1 MKSAVC
7 EGKLKCGLH
16 AMQMTCGLQSC
27 TCTAHHIHNTVIRW
41 GLSSHGLCSREQE
54 QGVLPGSGK
63 DMQGCPSSL
72 CRVC

>member
-16 AMQMTCGLQSC
+16 SMQMTCGLQSC
-27 TCTAHHIHNTVIRW
+27 TCTAHNTHNTVIGW

-54 QGVLPGSGK
+54 QGGLPESGR
-63 DMQGCPSSL
+63 DVPGCPSVGCVLS
-72 CRVC
+72 